1 MIRQSIIN
9 RDIKSLNTAGFM
21 GRHWLNPAYL
31 LSAAAVALVGLTL
44 LSLNPEPAQA
54 TRHSALMIPG
64 QSADATRTGTADAL
78 ASLTA
83 DSAAADLS
91 GRTVTLDIPATSAE
105 PRPAAP
111 AEEHWQEVTVRN
123 GDSLAA
129 IFSHLGIP
137 PQDLQNLLDQG
148 GATGN
153 LKKIFPGQ
161 TLRILTGD
169 ANKLVK
175 LSYPID
181 RLNTLE
187 VVRNGDDF
195 NVSTVT
201 QTPEFRTRTA
211 SGTIESSLFLAA
223 ARAGLSD
230 SMTMELAGI
239 FGWDIDF
246 ALDIREGD
254 KFTVIYEDMYVDG
267 ESIGNETILAAEF
280 INQGRRY
287 QAIRYTDS
295 GGKTDYYSPDGKSM
309 RKAFLRTPVEF
320 TRISSGFTMG
330 RFHPILN
337 KIRAHKG
344 VDYAAP
350 TGTPIKAT
358 GDGKITFRG
367 RKGGYGNVV
376 ILQHG
381 ARYSTLYGHMSKFR
395 GGLAV
400 GSRVRQGQVIGYV
413 GMTGLATGPH
423 LHYEFRID
431 GVHRDPLRV
440 KLPGAEPLG
449 NKYRDDFNSKAKA
462 LIAKLDL
469 IRDVQ
474 VAATE

>member
-1 MIRQSIIN
+1 VIRPSIIN
-9 RDIKSLNTAGFM
+9 RDIKSLNTASIP
-21 GRHWLNPAYL
+21 GRNWMNPTYL
-31 LSAAAVALVGLTL
+31 LSAAAVVLVGLTL
-44 LSLNPEPAQA
+44 MSLNPGPAQA
-54 TRHSALMIPG
+54 TRHSALEIPD
-64 QSADATRTGTADAL
+64 QAISTTESSAADEL

-83 DSAAADLS
+83 DRAVPDLS
-91 GRTVTLDIPATSAE
+91 GKTLELDIPAATGQNQA
-105 PRPAAP
+105 AAP
-111 AEEHWQEVTVRN
+111 ADEPWQEVTVKN
-123 GDSLAA
+123 GDSLAS
-129 IFSHLGIP
+129 IFSHLGIS
-137 PQDLQNLLDQG
+137 PQELHNLLQQG
-148 GATGN
+148 GATQN
-153 LKKIFPGQ
+153 LQKIFPGQ
-161 TLRILTGD
+161 TLRVITGD
-169 ANKLVK
+169 SNQLVK

-181 RLNTLE
+181 HLNTLE
-187 VVRNGDDF
+187 VVRNGDEFD
-195 NVSTVT
+195 VSTVT
-201 QTPEFRTRTA
+201 QTPEFRTRNA
-211 SGTIESSLFLAA
+211 NGTIESSLFLAGNK
-223 ARAGLSD
+223 AGLSD
-230 SMTMELAGI
+230 SMTMELASI
-239 FGWDIDF
+239 FAWDIDF

-280 INQGRRY
+280 INQGKRY
-287 QAIRYTDS
+287 QAIRYTDA

-309 RKAFLRTPVEF
+309 RKEFLRTPVEF
-320 TRISSGFTMG
+320 SRISSGFSLG

-367 RKGGYGNVV
+367 RKGGYGNVI

-381 ARYSTLYGHMSKFR
+381 AKYSTLYGHMSKFR
-395 GGLAV
+395 GGLAT

-431 GVHRDPLRV
+431 GVHHDPLRV
-440 KLPGAEPLG
+440 KLPGADPLSE
-449 NKYRDDFNSKAKA
+449 KYRADFNSKAKG